1 MSPMSMI
8 MHGLNLFST
17 AVCHRGTMSKSSDL
31 QVLIARTAPE
41 VRAIQELRFRVL
53 VQRMGRNVAFA
64 DREAGRVDDPDDRG
78 AMHIYLTHAGRTAA
92 AVRVI
97 TGPLSGMP
105 ELTRQRLSLDAF
117 AGLGDPVVSLTEHLV
132 VDPDVPDS
140 RLTRLVMSAAYKIA
154 TARKSVFDFT
164 HASASEIALLERLG
178 YRRLGDSFEDEAG
191 GMRVPMVLPT
201 GDLGHM
207 ADVKSPFQSIARVL
221 DHDRDVVAWFRRTF
235 PDAANNAHPAGMD
248 EEAFWSMLTR
258 KLNQVPHHGVPLL
271 VGLEFRDACSFLKL
285 ATVVACDEGQK
296 IVAKGDVGNEL
307 YVLLSGAVEV
317 QDEGRK
323 VAGFVR
329 GAIFGEMAYLN
340 AEPRTADVVATELSE
355 VLVLTQ
361 DTMQRAMDKMPS
373 VAARILHNLSLIL
386 VERLRETTS
395 RYIKTH
401 NRQAA
406 A

>member
-1 MSPMSMI
+1 MSSPSE
-8 MHGLNLFST
+8 
-17 AVCHRGTMSKSSDL
+17 L
-31 QVLIARTAPE
+31 QVLIARTAEE
-41 VRAIQELRFRVL
+41 VRAIQELRYRVL
-53 VQRMGRNVAFA
+53 VDGMGRNVAFA
-64 DREAGRVDDPDDRG
+64 DREAKRVDDPSDRG
-78 AMHIYLTHAGRTAA
+78 ALHIYLTHSGRTAA

-97 TGPLSGMP
+97 AGPLADMP
-105 ELTRQRLSLDAF
+105 ALARERLPMGAF
-117 AGLGDPVVSLTEHLV
+117 SALVNPTVSLTEHLV

-140 RLTRLVMSAAYKIA
+140 RMTRLLMSAAYKIA
-154 TARKSVFDFT
+154 TAKKSVFDFT

-178 YRRLGDSFEDEAG
+178 YRRLGTSFEDESG
-191 GMRVPMVLPT
+191 GMRTPMVLPT
-201 GDLGHM
+201 GDLSHM
-207 ADVKSPFQSIARVL
+207 AQVKSPYQSIARTL
-221 DHDRDVVAWFRRTF
+221 DHDADAVSWFRRTF
-235 PDAANNAHPAGMD
+235 PEAVDSAHPATMD

-285 ATVVACDEGQK
+285 ATVVGCVEDEK

-317 QDEGRK
+317 RDGTRR
-323 VAGFVR
+323 VASFGR

-340 AEPRTADVVATELSE
+340 AAPRTADVIATEPSE
-355 VLVLTQ
+355 LLILTQ
-361 DTMQRAMDKMPS
+361 DTMQKAMDKMPA

-386 VERLRETTS
+386 VERLHETTT
-395 RYIKTH
+395 RYVKSS